1 MMFSRGWN
9 TEGWADRDFLL
20 EAEVMAYPAQ
30 PLAGAGLAVLL
41 MNRPVVRTG
50 SSEEFAWRDG
60 VEGAIEALDHEGL
73 IDRSRLGMTGF
84 SHAVGIVEFV
94 LEQSRYQF
102 GAAVVIDS
110 NINSYLADALHD
122 GRPASGPALE
132 PREFARDLNAEKIH
146 APLLLEAHGIPTA
159 VGMFSVFNGLRL
171 AHRPTELQYYL
182 EEDHD
187 LVSPASQMSALTRQI
202 DWYRFW
208 LKSEED
214 PVPSKA
220 LQYARWR
227 KLKELQ
233 Q

>member
-1 MMFSRGWN
+1 
-9 TEGWADRDFLL
+9 
-20 EAEVMAYPAQ
+20 V
-30 PLAGAGLAVLL
+30 
-41 MNRPVVRTG
+41 PV
-50 SSEEFAWRDG
+50 
-60 VEGAIEALDHEGL
+60 
-73 IDRSRLGMTGF
+73 TGF

-187 LVSPASQMSALTRQI
+187 LVSPASQMSALTRRI